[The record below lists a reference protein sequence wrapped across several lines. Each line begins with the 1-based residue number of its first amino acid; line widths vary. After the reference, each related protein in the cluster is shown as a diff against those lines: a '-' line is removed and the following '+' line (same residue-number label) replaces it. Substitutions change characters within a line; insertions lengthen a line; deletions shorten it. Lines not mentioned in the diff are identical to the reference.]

1 VSLNYDRFGLEVR
14 FAVAGREQNRE
25 FREVSALREI
35 EGLSYE
41 EIADVSGVPVGTAM
55 SRKARASDRLKHTLP
70 RLIK

>member
-14 FAVAGREQNRE
+14 LAVAGREQNRE

-55 SRKARASDRLKHTLP
+55 SRKARASYRQKDTLP